1 MAVTSDIVVTYRGP
15 GKVMS
20 GLLAQGRNEVRVLM
34 FALMA
39 GLLIFVALS
48 PYQARAAHLD
58 PEGPL
63 AVRQYWSA
71 FFWIFVMPM
80 LLYGL
85 AAMVWAISRIAGQRL
100 TGYAVRLTLVWSL
113 LASAP
118 ILLLLGLALGFIGP
132 GVQAQIV
139 GVLWLAV
146 FFWFWIAGLL
156 AAQRG

>member
-1 MAVTSDIVVTYRGP
+1 MAVTSDIVATYRGP

-100 TGYAVRLTLVWSL
+100 TGFRADPVVAGPRAWLYRAGRAGADRRRALVGRVL
-113 LASAP
+113 L
-118 ILLLLGLALGFIGP
+118 
-132 GVQAQIV
+132 
-139 GVLWLAV
+139 VLDRRPACGT
-146 FFWFWIAGLL
+146 AGLRWT
-156 AAQRG
+156 APP

>member
-1 MAVTSDIVVTYRGP
+1 MAVTSDIVATYRGP

-63 AVRQYWSA
+63 SVRQYWSA
-71 FFWIFVMPM
+71 FFWIFIMPL

-85 AAMVWAISRIAGQRL
+85 AAMVWAVTRVSGQRIS
-100 TGYAVRLTLVWSL
+100 GYAVRLTLVWSL

-118 ILLLLGLALGFIGP
+118 LLLLLGLALGFIGP
-132 GVQAQIV
+132 GLQAQIV
-139 GVLWLAV
+139 GAIWLAV
-146 FFWFWIAGLL
+146 FFWFWLSGLY
-156 AAQRG
+156 AALRA

>member
-1 MAVTSDIVVTYRGP
+1 MAVTSDIVATYRGP
-15 GKVMS
+15 GTVMS
-20 GLLAQGRNEVRVLM
+20 GLLAQGRNGVRVLM
-34 FALMA
+34 FALMT

-63 AVRQYWSA
+63 SVRQYWSA
-71 FFWIFVMPM
+71 FFWIFLMPL
-80 LLYGL
+80 LLYAF
-85 AAMVWAISRIAGQRL
+85 AAMVWVISRVAGQQL

-139 GVLWLAV
+139 GAVWLIV
-146 FFWFWIAGLL
+146 FFWFWVSGLF

>member
-1 MAVTSDIVVTYRGP
+1 MAVTSDIVATYRGP

-34 FALMA
+34 FALMS

-48 PYQARAAHLD
+48 PYQARAAHFD

-71 FFWIFVMPM
+71 FFWIFLMPF
-80 LLYGL
+80 LLYLL
-85 AAMVWAISRIAGQRL
+85 AAVVWAVSRVTGLRISGFA
-100 TGYAVRLTLVWSL
+100 ARLTLVWSL

-118 ILLLLGLALGFIGP
+118 ILLLMGLTLGFIGP
-132 GVQAQIV
+132 GLQAQII

-146 FFWFWIAGLL
+146 FMWFWLSGLW
-156 AAQRG
+156 AARG

>member
-1 MAVTSDIVVTYRGP
+1 MAVTSDIVATYRGP

-34 FALMA
+34 FALMS

-71 FFWIFVMPM
+71 FFWIFLMPF
-80 LLYGL
+80 LLYLL
-85 AAMVWAISRIAGQRL
+85 AAMVWAVSR
-100 TGYAVRLTLVWSL
+100 V
-113 LASAP
+113 
-118 ILLLLGLALGFIGP
+118 
-132 GVQAQIV
+132 
-139 GVLWLAV
+139 
-146 FFWFWIAGLL
+146 AGLGIGGF
-156 AAQRG
+156 AYRGAP

>member
-1 MAVTSDIVVTYRGP
+1 MAVTSDIVATYRGP

-34 FALMA
+34 FALMS

-48 PYQARAAHLD
+48 PYQARTAHLD

-71 FFWIFVMPM
+71 FFWIFIMPF
-80 LLYGL
+80 LLYLL
-85 AAMVWAISRIAGQRL
+85 AAVVWAISRVAGL
-100 TGYAVRLTLVWSL
+100 GISGFASRLTLVWSL

-118 ILLLLGLALGFIGP
+118 ILLLMGLTLGFIGP
-132 GVQAQIV
+132 GLQAQII
-139 GVLWLAV
+139 GALWAAV
-146 FFWFWIAGLL
+146 FLWFWLSGLW
-156 AAQRG
+156 AARG

>member
-1 MAVTSDIVVTYRGP
+1 MAVTSDIVATYRGP

-63 AVRQYWSA
+63 SVRQYWSA
-71 FFWIFVMPM
+71 FFWIFVMPL
-80 LLYGL
+80 LLYVF
-85 AAMVWAISRIAGQRL
+85 AAMVWAVTRVSGQRIS
-100 TGYAVRLTLVWSL
+100 GYAIRLTLVWSL

-118 ILLLLGLALGFIGP
+118 LLLLLGLALGFIGP

-139 GVLWLAV
+139 GVIWLGV
-146 FFWFWIAGLL
+146 FFWFWLSGLF
-156 AAQRG
+156 AALRG

>member
-1 MAVTSDIVVTYRGP
+1 MAVTSDIVATYRGP

-20 GLLAQGRNEVRVLM
+20 GLLSQGRNEVRVLM

-63 AVRQYWSA
+63 SVRQYWSA
-71 FFWIFVMPM
+71 FFWIFVMPL
-80 LLYGL
+80 LLYVF
-85 AAMVWAISRIAGQRL
+85 AAMVWAVTRVAGQRIS
-100 TGYAVRLTLVWSL
+100 GYAIRLTLVWSL

-118 ILLLLGLALGFIGP
+118 LLLLLGLALGFIGP

-139 GVLWLAV
+139 GVIWLGV
-146 FFWFWIAGLL
+146 FFWFWLSGLF
-156 AAQRG
+156 AALRG